1 MQIIRKQIVRKRT
14 VRKLAAIGMVLA
26 TAMMMLPA
34 HSDVKKVWLG
44 VKGATCAT

>member
-1 MQIIRKQIVRKRT
+1 MQVIRKI
-14 VRKLAAIGMVLA
+14 AATAVLLA
-26 TAMMMLPA
+26 TGMLMLPA